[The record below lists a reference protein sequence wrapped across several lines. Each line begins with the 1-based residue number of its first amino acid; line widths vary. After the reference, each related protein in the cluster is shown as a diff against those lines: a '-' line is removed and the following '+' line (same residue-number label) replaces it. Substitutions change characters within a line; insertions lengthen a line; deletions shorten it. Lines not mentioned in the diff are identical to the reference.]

1 MSYSLVLNPPLA
13 KLNKPV
19 SLFIETSFVLI
30 AAVLPAF
37 VHTMGWNGA
46 VLLPMHWTVLL
57 AGLVFGPVGG
67 FIAGGGSP
75 LMSYFLSGLPA
86 LPVLFPMTLE
96 TITYGTMAGLFRK
109 LKCNLYLST
118 LFSMLAGRIVYTL
131 VFLAL
136 GRISGSLLMFWQK
149 AFLPGLVS
157 SLVMLLG
164 LPLLAVLIV
173 NSLKNTK
180 SE

>member
-19 SLFIETSFVLI
+19 SLFIETSFVLV

-67 FIAGGGSP
+67 FIAGGASP
-75 LMSYFLSGLPA
+75 LISYFLSGLPA

-96 TITYGTMAGLFRK
+96 TITYGTVAGLFRK
-109 LKCNLYLST
+109 LKFNLYLST
-118 LFSMLAGRIVYTL
+118 LLSMLAGRLVYTL
-131 VFLAL
+131 VFLFL
-136 GRISGSLLMFWQK
+136 GRVSGSLLAFWQK

-157 SLVMLLG
+157 SLVMLFF
-164 LPLLAVLIV
+164 LPVLAAVIG
-173 NSLKNTK
+173 NNLKNTSK
-180 SE
+180 N